1 MAQHDYI
8 LDNQRGRD
16 FRADLNNALQAIA
29 TNNLGGSLPT
39 STFPG
44 MIAIDRNQQSVFI
57 RSLDNTL
64 WYNIGTVQRN
74 LGQVRI
80 ERLGNGLGLTNG
92 VLFANFPSFP
102 TGRLDAIEA
111 DGWVSTPRIANNAV
125 TETKLSSDVRTKL
138 NSATGVIAA
147 TEAGLFLVST
157 GDTAGDYEWQT
168 ITDAVSWIDV
178 RSILSNVYDGQTVA
192 ERTLDYLEE
201 FENVRFVIPP
211 KPSAIDP
218 AIDPGPVQVYLGQ
231 GNDVRWEE
239 YFPLPKPATDGLVLT
254 SVGTDQVRW
263 EEAVAQGPRT
273 INEMIADPTA
283 DARIYDNE
291 TYASAIASR
300 QDLGGN
306 YTMVLGNLDD
316 LRLNVS
322 INRLEDAE
330 HIQFSIINNSG
341 RTEVHRETWTRVQ
354 EKRVIPFNISN
365 TELSG
370 AGGRFQREDGRSLYR
385 FVITFLD
392 SSNNPIAEINHHAE
406 LWLEDGIIPLSTGG
420 VTLESGEFEY
430 RQIGTGLVNNST
442 FSILDNENT
451 LYFQLTLMGSSAIAT
466 KSIKVPDA
474 GTVQA
479 YAIEEQNQNVAGFT
493 LSRTAN
499 NFTIT
504 NLSRITSVDVYS
516 VKCVGAKGERG
527 GTGLPGE
534 KGDPGPAGPMGE
546 RGDPGPSGPMG
557 ERGEPGIIQN
567 SDPQGLKIAEITFS
581 ITETESL
588 TQQDWSLTPD
598 SLGNQVD
605 GARLSLRTSRPAT
618 SRRDVQA
625 RMGYIFR
632 ISRTTGSGPT
642 VDSEAFYLYG
652 EEEKLI
658 LGINAQIAS
667 TLEHGSV
674 DLQLSYGRS
683 GNYVDVRI
691 SNPSISAGWQ
701 STTYTQ
707 QYTVEVYELEAKGD
721 VGPPGMDGAP
731 GQNGERG
738 RDGETGPRGEKGDMG
753 EPGPMGERGPIG
765 LKGDTGDRGPQG
777 FDGPTGPIG
786 PTGSQGEKGDM
797 GPRGFQGVQGI
808 PGVASQGDPEGDK
821 VATTTFTINQTTEVD
836 RENWTL
842 LTLSSGNQAD
852 GLRLSLRINR
862 PTTGA
867 VNHTSRIGYMFRLVR
882 EVTTG
887 PAQVTNVVD
896 SEALYIY
903 GETDKITLG
912 LIGQS
917 PLAAY
922 NGSLDIL
929 FTYGRDGNRVDAIIN
944 TEAVIDQ
951 AWRSTSFEEEYTL
964 DVHELIV
971 QGERGFD
978 GPRGE
983 RGFIGPMG
991 PIGPKG
997 DPGDPASVTQE
1008 NVYPP
1013 AKNIIR
1019 AGNNVTVTTNDTDS
1033 TITINSTGGG
1043 GGAGTQGPPGP
1054 QGPQGPPGQDGETG
1068 PSGPAGQDGETGPAG
1083 PKGDPGEDGETG
1095 PQGPAGQDGETGPAG
1110 PKGDPGEDG
1119 LNGNTGPMGL
1129 QGPAGPK
1136 GDPGSLTGDVTVLDR
1151 ITQAQ
1156 YDALTTKVNTTLY
1169 IIPE

>member
-1 MAQHDYI
+1 MAQHDYV
-8 LDNQRGRD
+8 LENQRGRD
-16 FRADLNNALQAIA
+16 FRADLNNALQAIV
-29 TNNLGGSLPT
+29 TNNLGGSLP
-39 STFPG
+39 SRTFPG
-44 MIAIDRNQQSVFI
+44 MIAIDRDEQSVYI
-57 RSLDNTL
+57 RSVDNTL
-64 WYNIGTVQRN
+64 WFNIGTVQRN

-80 ERLGNGLGLTNG
+80 ERLGAGLGLTNG
-92 VLFANFPSFP
+92 VLFA
-102 TGRLDAIEA
+102 TGS
-111 DGWVSTPRIANNAV
+111 G
-125 TETKLSSDVRTKL
+125 
-138 NSATGVIAA
+138 TGVI
-147 TEAGLFLVST
+147 TPSEAGLFLVST
-157 GDTAGDYEWQT
+157 GSTEGDYEWQT
-168 ITDAVSWIDV
+168 ITDAVSWIEV

-263 EEAVAQGPRT
+263 EEAVAQGPQT

-365 TELSG
+365 AELSG

-451 LYFQLTLMGSSAIAT
+451 LYFQLTLMGSSAIAA
-466 KSIKVPDA
+466 KSIKVPDV

-499 NFTIT
+499 NFTIA

-527 GTGLPGE
+527 GTGLPGIQGPSGPAGPMGQR
-534 KGDPGPAGPMGE
+534 GDPGPAGPMGE
-546 RGDPGPSGPMG
+546 Q
-557 ERGEPGIIQN
+557 GEPGIIQN
-567 SDPQGLKIAEITFS
+567 SDPQGLKIAETTFTLDETATITS
-581 ITETESL
+581 AN
-588 TQQDWSLTPD
+588 WSLTPD

-605 GARLSLRTSRPAT
+605 GTRLSLRTSRPAT

-642 VDSEAFYLYG
+642 TDSEAFYLYG

-674 DLQLSYGRS
+674 DLQLSYGRD
-683 GNYVDVRI
+683 GNRVDVRI
-691 SNPSISAGWQ
+691 ANAVISAGWQ

-721 VGPPGMDGAP
+721 VGPTGPQGDMGPAGPQGMKGD
-731 GQNGERG
+731 QGERG
-738 RDGETGPRGEKGDMG
+738 IQGQ
-753 EPGPMGERGPIG
+753 RGPVG
-765 LKGDTGDRGPQG
+765 LKGDQGDRGPQG
-777 FDGPTGPIG
+777 FDGPQGPIG
-786 PTGSQGEKGDM
+786 PQGDTGPQGPMGLKGDQGE
-797 GPRGFQGVQGI
+797 QGTPGI
-808 PGVASQGDPEGDK
+808 ASQGNPQGSK
-821 VATTTFTINQTTEVD
+821 IATTTFTIDQNTAVD
-836 RENWTL
+836 REDWEL
-842 LTLSSGNQAD
+842 LPASSGNEIN
-852 GLRLSLRINR
+852 GIRLSLRINR
-862 PTTGA
+862 PTLSA
-867 VNHTSRIGYMFRLVR
+867 INHEPRIGYMFRLIR
-882 EVTTG
+882 TISISPSETST
-887 PAQVTNVVD
+887 VVD
-896 SEALYIY
+896 SEGLYIY
-903 GETDKITLG
+903 GETEKITLG

-917 PLAAY
+917 PLASY
-922 NGSLDIL
+922 NGSIDIT
-929 FTYGRDGNRVDAIIN
+929 FTYGRDGNRVDVAIN
-944 TEAVIDQ
+944 TTATIDS
-951 AWRSTSFEEEYTL
+951 AWSSTTFEQEYTL
-964 DVHELIV
+964 DVHELVI
-971 QGERGFD
+971 QGQRGFN
-978 GPRGE
+978 
-983 RGFIGPMG
+983 G
-991 PIGPKG
+991 PIGPQGIQGPTGPTGPAGPMGEQGTQGPKGDQG
-997 DPGDPASVTQE
+997 DPGSTFTPTQQ
-1008 NVYPP
+1008 NIYPP
-1013 AKNIIR
+1013 VKDIIT
-1019 AGNNVTVTTNDTDS
+1019 AGNNVVIDVDDTDS

-1043 GGAGTQGPPGP
+1043 GGGTGTQGPAGPPGP
-1054 QGPQGPPGQDGETG
+1054 QGE
-1068 PSGPAGQDGETGPAG
+1068 E
-1083 PKGDPGEDGETG
+1083 G
-1095 PQGPAGQDGETGPAG
+1095 PQGPAGQDGETGPQGPAG

-1129 QGPAGPK
+1129 QGLKGDK